1 MSVDTVEQSPP
12 QAEAARVET
21 PQKRRQRI
29 STGVLIAIV
38 GVLLVIGL
46 ASTTGSA
53 RFALSDAFDAVQL
66 PTVTLPGFT
75 TVLVCA
81 LALPCGRSRL
91 PVRPDA
97 RSVAGVGG
105 CRGRA
110 GRRDGLPDLGG
121 VWSRLA
127 LPGQQPVRRHL
138 VAGYASGLW
147 CALRGVVR
155 TVGSGQR
162 VDRGPVPLGSF
173 RCRDGRA
180 V

>member
-66 PTVTLPGFT
+66 PTVTLPG
-75 TVLVCA
+75 
-81 LALPCGRSRL
+81 LPPSW
-91 PVRPDA
+91 
-97 RSVAGVGG
+97 SVP
-105 CRGRA
+105 C
-110 GRRDGLPDLGG
+110 
-121 VWSRLA
+121 S
-127 LPGQQPVRRHL
+127 
-138 VAGYASGLW
+138 
-147 CALRGVVR
+147 ALRPRSATCPAG
-155 TVGSGQR
+155 
-162 VDRGPVPLGSF
+162 
-173 RCRDGRA
+173 
-180 V
+180 